1 MYDCPEV
8 CPFYYVIGSLHR
20 PKQQQSSSQREVL
33 FSNLHGDG
41 KRVSKVDFLFVSAT
55 RAPIPDLRRLWN
67 VPSPGVREVH
77 GLRRLLDFQS
87 TNVLV
92 PELLLRAVKKT

>member
-8 CPFYYVIGSLHR
+8 CPSYYVIGSLHR

-33 FSNLHGDG
+33 FSNLHRDG
-41 KRVSKVDFLFVSAT
+41 KRVSGVFVSAT
-55 RAPIPDLRRLWN
+55 RAPIPDLHRLWN

-92 PELLLRAVKKT
+92 PELVLRVVKKT